1 MSNLYRIGLALLFVF
16 PGILLAEEPVQDNSG
31 GTYYSVEYGP
41 SVEAGKLQVG
51 VTHTVWIP
59 DGVKTLRGIIVHQH
73 GCGVGACKG
82 GETAAF
88 DLHWQELARKW
99 DCVLLGPSYHQAADQ
114 DCRLWCDSRNG
125 SADVF
130 DQAVIDL
137 AKKTGHPELADVP
150 WCLWG
155 HSGGG
160 FWASLM
166 QMTHAEKIVAI
177 WFQSG
182 TAHSRWVSG
191 EIDTPEIS
199 EAAMQIPMIANPG
212 FKERGHE
219 RFKVAYTGSYEM
231 VKDYR
236 RRGAPIA
243 FAPDPLTA
251 HETGDSRYLS
261 IPFFD
266 TCLAMRLP
274 DKAGDSQLKPVNMG
288 QGETRLLR
296 ENHMGLD
303 PPSVFENK
311 RRPDLNWFPNK
322 AIAKMWDE
330 FVKVG
335 SVSDTTRP
343 PAPFD
348 VQVAGDTVTWNA
360 RADFESGIQSFV
372 ISRDGEEIGRV
383 PSESKKRFGRPLF
396 QRMSYHDTPEAPLPE
411 MQFVD
416 KQATG
421 KHNYTVVTINSAGL
435 RSE

>member
-1 MSNLYRIGLALLFVF
+1 
-16 PGILLAEEPVQDNSG
+16 
-31 GTYYSVEYGP
+31 
-41 SVEAGKLQVG
+41 
-51 VTHTVWIP
+51 
-59 DGVKTLRGIIVHQH
+59 
-73 GCGVGACKG
+73 
-82 GETAAF
+82 
-88 DLHWQELARKW
+88 
-99 DCVLLGPSYHQAADQ
+99 YHQAAEQ
-114 DCRLWCDSRNG
+114 NCRLWCDSRNG

-137 AKKTGHPELADVP
+137 AKKTGHPELANVP

-166 QMTHAEKIVAI
+166 QMSHAKKIVAI

-191 EIDTPEIS
+191 EIDAPEITD
-199 EAAMQIPMIANPG
+199 AAMQIPMMANPG

-219 RFKVAYTGSYEM
+219 RHKVAYNGCYEM
-231 VKDYR
+231 VKDYN

-243 FAPDPLTA
+243 FAPDPLTG

-266 TCLAMRLP
+266 ACLAMRLP
-274 DKAGDSQLKPVNMG
+274 DKAGDSKLKPVNMG
-288 QGETRLLR
+288 QGDTRQLL
-296 ENHMGLD
+296 ENYMGLD
-303 PPSVFENK
+303 HPSFHENK
-311 RRPDLNWFPNK
+311 RRIDLNWFPNK
-322 AIAKMWDE
+322 EIAVMWDE

-348 VQVAGDTVTWNA
+348 VQVTGNRVTWTA
-360 RADFESGIQSFV
+360 RADFESGIQAFV
-372 ISRDGEEIGRV
+372 ILRDGEEIGRL
-383 PSESKKRFGRPLF
+383 PSESKKRWGRPLF
-396 QRMSYHDTPEAPLPE
+396 QNMSFHDTPEAPLPK
-411 MQFVD
+411 MQFID

-421 KHNYTVVTINSAGL
+421 KHNYSVMTINSAGL
-435 RSE
+435 QSE